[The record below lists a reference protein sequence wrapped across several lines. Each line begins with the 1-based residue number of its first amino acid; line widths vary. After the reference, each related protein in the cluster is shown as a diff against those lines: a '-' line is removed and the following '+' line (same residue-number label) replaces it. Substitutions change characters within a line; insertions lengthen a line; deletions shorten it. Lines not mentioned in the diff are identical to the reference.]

1 MRTYRPVLLINVR
14 VLLLPL
20 LDPFRWNQVPDVD
33 YIVVPVGGAGLIAGI
48 ALATKTLQPEV
59 KVREGEGS
67 REREREEF

>member
-67 REREREEF
+67 RERDREEF